1 MGAEGVISRST
12 GKLGS
17 THADKNR
24 CWARKNIFLALDQ
37 RFWLI
42 IVFVRRQLI
51 VLSTLKLKEM
61 KQRYIC
67 SRDKFYWSC
76 IHNFFFFFFYRI
88 YIYIYIGSRF
98 FFFSSLKGKRVLPSS
113 FSSRWIIIPS
123 TPLKLYV
130 SKEQNLGRIYQLR
143 YFNII
148 LTHVVSLNPFTSH
161 S

>member
-1 MGAEGVISRST
+1 MEQQHVGWIARGETGGGRSLARRGAFRDYPVKTCVSSELLQQGLKKSRWIGLSVPLYGVTPSPLGGRYSSCMQLTRVGAEGVISRST

-17 THADKNR
+17 THADKNG

-67 SRDKFYWSC
+67 SRDKFY
-76 IHNFFFFFFYRI
+76 
-88 YIYIYIGSRF
+88 
-98 FFFSSLKGKRVLPSS
+98 
-113 FSSRWIIIPS
+113 
-123 TPLKLYV
+123 
-130 SKEQNLGRIYQLR
+130 
-143 YFNII
+143 
-148 LTHVVSLNPFTSH
+148 
-161 S
+161 

>member
-17 THADKNR
+17 THADKNG

-67 SRDKFYWSC
+67 SKDKFYWSC
-76 IHNFFFFFFYRI
+76 IHNFFFFFFI
-88 YIYIYIGSRF
+88 EYIYIYILEVD
-98 FFFSSLKGKRVLPSS
+98 FSSSLLWKEKEFFLLLFLLDDR
-113 FSSRWIIIPS
+113 
-123 TPLKLYV
+123 TPIKY
-130 SKEQNLGRIYQLR
+130 
-143 YFNII
+143 II
-148 LTHVVSLNPFTSH
+148 LAKFLLDGLSSLPPL
-161 S
+161 